1 MYQSFQRAFKA
12 HGKKK
17 RFKETS
23 SSLAGKYRHPGQL
36 QYNTWLKI
44 LQDDAFCTQPKKA

>member
-1 MYQSFQRAFKA
+1 MQLEKKPFGETFWKIMYQSFQRAFKA

-23 SSLAGKYRHPGQL
+23 SSLAGIGKAGIGKYRQV
-36 QYNTWLKI
+36 
-44 LQDDAFCTQPKKA
+44 